1 MRRRRGSGGFCRDGN
16 SGNGNVPEDGA
27 FMGNIINL
35 DITFF
40 FQLANFLITLV
51 VLNILLIRPVRRQI
65 AERTDLTAGYLA
77 EIERFNREAEAKL
90 AACESAQ
97 AEARARAVAARE
109 QLKAEGRAREQEIL
123 GAAQEEARGFLR
135 ASKEDVAR
143 QSKAALQSLRG
154 RVEAFAAGAAARIL
168 G

>member
-1 MRRRRGSGGFCRDGN
+1 
-16 SGNGNVPEDGA
+16 
-27 FMGNIINL
+27 MGNIINL
-35 DITFF
+35 DSTFF

-65 AERTDLTAGYLA
+65 AARADLTAGYLA
-77 EIERFNREAEAKL
+77 EIERFNGEAEARL

-97 AEARARAVAARE
+97 AEARAQAVIVRE
-109 QLKAEGRAREQEIL
+109 RLKAEGRAREQEIL
-123 GAAQEEARGFLR
+123 GAAQEEARSFLL

-143 QSKAALQSLRG
+143 QSKAAMRSLREQ
-154 RVEAFAAGAAARIL
+154 VDAFAAGAAVRIL